1 MSNRSDKVDFEFT
14 LALNNRTGK
23 YFVCKEILNECQD
36 LMGRTWYW
44 RMALKQEPQIG
55 RLTTRILGRL
65 ALIEIEH
72 RLDYPKS
79 IVPLFQ
85 NRRPVIFSDPR
96 EVLLYRLKSNDIVL
110 CHDMGPVS
118 HPTLYHSRVSDV
130 YERAFD
136 HIRVMKP
143 HLVFVSLASMEEF
156 AQRYG
161 NDFPLMKV
169 AHPPLRVDIDA
180 VSYEPVEGISGP
192 FLLTVGSIGSRK
204 NQLRA
209 IEAFE
214 RSQLAQKGFQY
225 VICGGRPELGFEAVR
240 LRAGRT
246 QGVVLRGYVNDRQL
260 RWLYQEAKGFVLPSL
275 LEGFGLPAA
284 EAISRG
290 LVPLVS
296 TGGAL
301 EEVTGVSAIL
311 VNPTGIEEIA
321 AGMLQLAEMSPEER
335 CTRLTALNKSIAR
348 FSMDTFKSVWR
359 SAIEGVLT
367 NAEFARDQQ

>member
-1 MSNRSDKVDFEFT
+1 MSNRSNKVDFEFT
-14 LALNNRTGK
+14 FALNNRTGK
-23 YFVCKEILNECQD
+23 YFVCKEILNACQD
-36 LMGRTWYW
+36 LIGRTWYW
-44 RMALKQEPQIG
+44 RVALKQEPQVG

-65 ALIEIEH
+65 AQIEIEH
-72 RLDYPKS
+72 RLDYPNGF
-79 IVPLFQ
+79 VPLLQ
-85 NRRPVIFSDPR
+85 NRRPVVFGDPR

-110 CHDMGPVS
+110 CHDVGPIS
-118 HPTLYHSRVSDV
+118 HPTLYHFPASNV
-130 YERAFD
+130 YARAYD
-136 HIRVMKP
+136 HICVIKP
-143 HLVFVSLASMEEF
+143 HLVFVSQASMEEF
-156 AQRYG
+156 ARRYG
-161 NDFPLMKV
+161 NDFPFMKV

-192 FLLTVGSIGSRK
+192 FLLTVGAIGSRK

-214 RSQLAQKGFQY
+214 RSQLAQKGFHY
-225 VICGGRPELGFEAVR
+225 VICGGPEPGFEAVR

-246 QGVVLRGYVNDRQL
+246 PGVVLPGYVNDQQL
-260 RWLYQEAKGFVLPSL
+260 RWLYREAKGFILPSL

-311 VNPTGIEEIA
+311 INPTSIEEIS

-335 CTRLTALNKSIAR
+335 RFRLAALNEAIAR
-348 FSMDTFKSVWR
+348 FSMDNFKSVWR
-359 SAIEGVLT
+359 SVIECVLANT
-367 NAEFARDQQ
+367 EFARDRH